1 MNKPTWR
8 PIARTLAAAGLAA
21 AGLAATLAGP
31 ALAQTAG
38 HSHDAAAPHAL
49 SLNQGQKWASDE
61 ALRQGMNR
69 IRALVAPR
77 LGDAHAG
84 KLKTTQYR
92 DLAKQVE
99 TEVAG
104 IVATCK
110 LEPQADAMLHLVIAD
125 LGTGID
131 GMAGKTA
138 KLPPAQGLVKVVQ
151 AVNGYASHFEHPG
164 FKPIPTG
171 H

>member
-1 MNKPTWR
+1 M
-8 PIARTLAAAGLAA
+8 
-21 AGLAATLAGP
+21 
-31 ALAQTAG
+31 
-38 HSHDAAAPHAL
+38 
-49 SLNQGQKWASDE
+49 
-61 ALRQGMNR
+61 
-69 IRALVAPR
+69 
-77 LGDAHAG
+77 
-84 KLKTTQYR
+84 
-92 DLAKQVE
+92 
-99 TEVAG
+99 AG

-138 KLPPAQGLVKVVQ
+138 KLPPARGLVKVAQ

-164 FKPIPTG
+164 FKPIATG